1 VLGIVYRVMVTHL
14 VKKAGYMSRKAGTG
28 VVTFVQR
35 PCLVINN
42 FAIF

>member
-1 VLGIVYRVMVTHL
+1 MVTHL

-28 VVTFVQR
+28 TVTFVQR